1 MNCAFYNELIAR
13 ALDNTLTHSN
23 KQEQQIYTLQAF
35 IADLQAFIADLQA
48 TIANLQATNENLS
61 MENERLSTE
70 NVRLRSSNETLAAN
84 NSRLLAFVA
93 SSPYQDTDSQTVPE
107 DGVHSLKRSRIE
119 TPCSSENSGGECQT
133 YSGEDGTNRLLT
145 EYSDT
150 SEHCTCPECTAQT
163 VNYQFSFGEQQC
175 SLGEEQLYLQPAE
188 E

>member
-1 MNCAFYNELIAR
+1 MNCAFYNELVAR
-13 ALDNTLTHSN
+13 ALDNTLTHSI
-23 KQEQQIYTLQAF
+23 KQEQQIYT
-35 IADLQAFIADLQA
+35 LQAFIADLQA

-93 SSPYQDTDSQTVPE
+93 SSPSQDTVSQTVPE
-107 DGVHSLKRSRIE
+107 DGELSLKRPRIE
-119 TPCSSENSGGECQT
+119 TPCSSEISGEYQA

-150 SEHCTCPECTAQT
+150 SEPCTCPECTAQT
-163 VNYQFSFGEQQC
+163 VDYQFSFGEQQC
-175 SLGEEQLYLQPAE
+175 LPDEDCMFLKALDA
-188 E
+188 